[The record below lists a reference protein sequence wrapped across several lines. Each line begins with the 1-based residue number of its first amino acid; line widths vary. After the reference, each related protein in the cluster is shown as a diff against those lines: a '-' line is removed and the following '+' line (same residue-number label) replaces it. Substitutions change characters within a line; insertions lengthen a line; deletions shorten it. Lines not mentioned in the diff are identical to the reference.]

1 MNRTTTTTNGRT
13 WSRLSAVRL
22 GLLLGIL
29 GLFTIGIG
37 LVYAREKAPSTV
49 SADATTSAIQALDAS
64 SDARLSAQADAV
76 MEKLHLPK
84 GTHHRGSK
92 STWAAQPGRAARVA
106 VDMVALDVNEQPV
119 STVQMDEAGNL
130 QMATRLDLPTSAS
143 LVVSSEVAR
152 ANAAAAASGIG
163 FALDGQAVVSA
174 DPSTGGWVVYW
185 MRSSSGVPVPGDG
198 TTVYVWPD
206 GTVSSVSHIT
216 RDLAPAPQQ
225 TMTLDQATAKAQGY
239 LDRMVPSAHR
249 KDYSVISVTQSW
261 VPANGQFVASPPA
274 GVDTTLHLCW
284 VARVQTSGETAA
296 SVREVALYID
306 ARSGALLGGDL
317 VE

>member
-1 MNRTTTTTNGRT
+1 MNRTTTTTNGSSS
-13 WSRLSAVRL
+13 SRLSAVRL

-29 GLFTIGIG
+29 GLLTIGMG
-37 LVYAREKAPSTV
+37 LVHAGEKAPSTV
-49 SADATTSAIQALDAS
+49 SADATTSQALDAS
-64 SDARLSAQADAV
+64 SDARLFAQADVV

-84 GTHHRGSK
+84 GTHHRDSK
-92 STWAAQPGRAARVA
+92 STSAARPGRAARVA
-106 VDMVALDVNEQPV
+106 VEVVALDVNEQPV
-119 STVQMDEAGNL
+119 STVQMDEAANL

-143 LVVSSEVAR
+143 LVVSSDVAR

-163 FALDGQAVVSA
+163 FALDGQAVVSS

-185 MRSSSGVPVPGDG
+185 TRSSSGTPVPGDG
-198 TTVYVWPD
+198 TTVYVWRD
-206 GTVSSVSHIT
+206 GTVSGVSHAN
-216 RDLAPAPQQ
+216 RDLGPAPQQ

-239 LDRMVPSAHR
+239 LDRMVLSAHR

-261 VPANGQFVASPPA
+261 VPANGQFVANPPA

-296 SVREVALYID
+296 FMREVALYID
-306 ARSGALLGGDL
+306 AGTGALLGGDQ